1 MKVIIDELVVR
12 FDTVVVAD
20 VAGDRLAAAIPEPEV
35 KQRLIVLET
44 ILKTILNGFQK
55 ARAFFYTNSIF
66 LIWSLPLT
74 VRGPG

>member
-20 VAGDRLAAAIPEPEV
+20 TADDRLSAAIPEPEV

-44 ILKTILNGFQK
+44 ISNTILKGFQ
-55 ARAFFYTNSIF
+55 S
-66 LIWSLPLT
+66 
-74 VRGPG
+74 